1 SQWLRLRRRCR
12 PRRRFSRRSI
22 MAPALA
28 NGGAGALR
36 AQAGRRALQGRREL
50 ASTAF
55 LLLAEQAFRERLVAG
70 NGDALDDVPL
80 RLDAAQHL
88 FPERELL
95 LVRRRLVLVAQALVV
110 RQGLVGAALQGVFA
124 GGLQGGPAQFCAA
137 FVTLP
142 GDPVERGCEARAFLR
157 GQQAPVVAVAQHFAH
172 AGGVQ
177 RHHRQAGG

>member
-1 SQWLRLRRRCR
+1 MSSRPGRLAGPSEIGRLSSRASQWLRLRRRCR

-95 LVRRRLVLVAQALVV
+95 LVRRRLVLVAQDRKSTRLNSSHVKISYA
-110 RQGLVGAALQGVFA
+110 
-124 GGLQGGPAQFCAA
+124 
-137 FVTLP
+137 
-142 GDPVERGCEARAFLR
+142 
-157 GQQAPVVAVAQHFAH
+157 
-172 AGGVQ
+172 
-177 RHHRQAGG
+177 